1 VAKIGLGTAQLGLP
15 YGNKAKMEL
24 MSLTDAAEIV
34 DVALN
39 HKVAFFDT
47 AIGYGQSEERLG
59 LLNVKER
66 SPSTVLATK
75 IPAVE
80 KGIWSDQGL
89 FLEWVSNHI
98 LESLKRLKIT
108 RHELLQFH
116 QCEVEF
122 LTHPSVKYVF
132 GRLLEMPEVQSIGV
146 SVYFMGQALAALDTK
161 FVTWLQVPV
170 NIVDRRF
177 LADDFLSLVKS
188 TGIKLIARSSFLQGI
203 LVPQADLPPVK
214 RIGELQELKSLALSA
229 CQQMGTPLSLDEVAL
244 QFLFSNH
251 ADNVDVILIGVDSAE
266 ALRHNLAIIN
276 RAKAPLSVR
285 DLALFDRA
293 MNFAA
298 ERELFN
304 PGNWNK

>member
-1 VAKIGLGTAQLGLP
+1 VAKFGLGTAQLGLP
-15 YGNKAKMEL
+15 YGNKAQAEL
-24 MSLTDAAEIV
+24 MSLSDAGSIL
-34 DVALN
+34 DFALSQ
-39 HKVAFFDT
+39 KVGFIDT
-47 AIGYGQSEERLG
+47 AIGYGKSEERLG
-59 LLNVKER
+59 YFRVQER
-66 SPSTVLATK
+66 FPAAILTTK
-75 IPAVE
+75 IPAVGKE
-80 KGIWSDQGL
+80 IWSHRDL
-89 FLEWVSNHI
+89 FLEWVQKH
-98 LESLKRLKIT
+98 LQESLKRLKIST
-108 RHELLQFH
+108 LELLQFH
-116 QCEVEF
+116 QCDVEF

-132 GRLLEMPEVQSIGV
+132 ARLLDVPEVQAIGV
-146 SVYFMGQALAALDTK
+146 SVYFMDQALAAIDTK
-161 FVTWLQVPV
+161 IITWLQVPV
-170 NIVDRRF
+170 NILDRRF
-177 LADDFLSLVKS
+177 LVDDFLSLVKS
-188 TGIKLIARSSFLQGI
+188 AGIKLIARSAFLQGV

-251 ADNVDVILIGVDSAE
+251 ADNLDVVLIGVDSAE
-266 ALRHNLAIIN
+266 ALRHNLAIID